1 MDALACAE
9 LSLFRDR
16 ADKLS
21 PVEFDTFQQEFC
33 KQMDRASFLQIV
45 FDGLNARGSANSG
58 NINKTSQ
65 IVTNIIDSREPP
77 KSTSPCPT
85 TQDPI
90 KLSSPYLSVC
100 VIGRNHQGEFGIG
113 NKKAQKQLIECYWS
127 KTIKIRN
134 IYAAHGYTLIEDMN
148 GNYYSAGD
156 NDHGACTVNFKSE
169 RNFILSMTPIT
180 CFKEN
185 NLKISQVFVN
195 NRGDA
200 PFWKTHGGSI
210 YTSCNSNYRGRIGVE
225 VYYKTITKIPFLSQF
240 SIKKMV
246 SGDGCSIAICN
257 DGSVYSTG
265 HGDGKGDNG
274 L

>member
-113 NKKAQKQLIECYWS
+113 NKKAQKQLIKCHWS
-127 KTIKIRN
+127 ENIKIRN
-134 IYAAHGYTLIEDMN
+134 IYAANQYTLVEDTDD
-148 GNYYSAGD
+148 NYYSAGYNGD
-156 NDHGACTVNFKSE
+156 GACTVKDKSE
-169 RNFILSMTPIT
+169 YILSMTPIT

-185 NLKISQVFVN
+185 NLKIAQVFVSFM
-195 NRGDA
+195 GFA
-200 PFWKTHGGSI
+200 PFWETDDGSI
-210 YTSCNSNYRGRIGVE
+210 YTSCIDNRVGRVGVE
-225 VYYKTITKIPFLSQF
+225 VDRSKTI
-240 SIKKMV
+240 
-246 SGDGCSIAICN
+246 
-257 DGSVYSTG
+257 
-265 HGDGKGDNG
+265 
-274 L
+274 